1 MSVPVEAATAFAN
14 LYQRWF
20 DDARG
25 LAEANRL
32 QARRAVGARVADVLT
47 LWDEHARAWLPGA
60 PTILRLKSGDLAAFA
75 MREPCIALHS
85 GRIATDAPV
94 AGLRWESFRPC
105 SYAIGRTVVDLVL
118 VTGRGGLLEDVEV
131 VLDDGGRLFL
141 GNRDAWPL
149 AHAV

>member
-1 MSVPVEAATAFAN
+1 MSAPVEAATAFAN

-25 LAEANRL
+25 LAEANRR
-32 QARRAVGARVADVLT
+32 QTRRAVGARVADVLT

-60 PTILRLKSGDLAAFA
+60 PTILRLESGDLAAFV

-85 GRIATDAPV
+85 GR
-94 AGLRWESFRPC
+94 LC
-105 SYAIGRTVVDLVL
+105 SYAIGRTVADLVL

-141 GNRDAWPL
+141 ANRDAWPL

>member
-1 MSVPVEAATAFAN
+1 MSAPVEAATAFAN

-25 LAEANRL
+25 LAEANRR
-32 QARRAVGARVADVLT
+32 QTRRAVGARVADVLT

-60 PTILRLKSGDLAAFA
+60 PTILRLESGDLAAFV

-85 GRIATDAPV
+85 GRISTDAPV
-94 AGLRWESFRPC
+94 AGLRWD
-105 SYAIGRTVVDLVL
+105 AIGRTVADLVL

>member
-94 AGLRWESFRPC
+94 AGLRWEIVLPC
-105 SYAIGRTVVDLVL
+105 S
-118 VTGRGGLLEDVEV
+118 
-131 VLDDGGRLFL
+131 
-141 GNRDAWPL
+141 
-149 AHAV
+149 